1 MKRLIILIVTAP
13 PIPVQKK
20 LVTAVSDFE
29 TYRVKIRYTANMIA
43 PMIAKTDPSE
53 ITFVVGLKITIT
65 PINPMNIANHLLHP
79 NFSPRKGTDKPATIN
94 G

>member
-1 MKRLIILIVTAP
+1 
-13 PIPVQKK
+13 
-20 LVTAVSDFE
+20 
-29 TYRVKIRYTANMIA
+29 MIS
-43 PMIAKTDPSE
+43 PMIGKIDHSE

-65 PINPMNIANHLLHP
+65 PINPVKIANHLLHP